1 MFALAAFGLGLEVER
16 TQSSTGLVPWLS
28 LRPVGELMEAEL
40 GRSVMPKLHIQVT
53 LLLCD
58 GACTIPVF
66 VHKLPMENIL
76 KILKIKTKTH
86 CGKTQVQKYPHEIW
100 KE

>member
-16 TQSSTGLVPWLS
+16 TQSSTELVPWLS
-28 LRPVGELMEAEL
+28 PRPVGEVLEAEL

-53 LLLCD
+53 LRLCD
-58 GACTIPVF
+58 GASVP
-66 VHKLPMENIL
+66 VHKLPIENIL
-76 KILKIKTKTH
+76 KIVKIKTKAH

-100 KE
+100 EE